1 MSRILLF
8 GKKLLKEI
16 ILKKFKK
23 IRFISL
29 IVVFVFITAATR
41 DNIYKQIK
49 DSQRTFNSVYKYLV
63 AHYVED
69 LDIEKFTKMS
79 IDNMLADLDPYTV
92 YLEDEQRNNIELITK
107 GEYGGVGIQIG
118 KRDDY
123 LTVISP
129 MPDSPAEK
137 AGIIGGDIILF
148 IDSTSTKGLSMDGA
162 AKLIRGTK
170 GSEVNLTIQRFG
182 EDSNFIFTLIR
193 GDIKIKDITY
203 SGIFDN
209 RIGYIKLTKFSKNS
223 AIELEKSLNGL
234 IESGME
240 SLILDLRDNPGGLLK
255 SAISILDLFI
265 DPNNLLVWTEGKAR
279 QSNKKYFSKT
289 TPVVPSN
296 FPIVVLINGG
306 SASASE
312 IVAGTLQDLDK
323 AVIVGN
329 QSFGKGLVQT
339 VYNID
344 RRRSLKI
351 TTAKYYIPSGRLI
364 QKDGYLPEDLL
375 LNKSNEDSLFE
386 TVGGRSVLGGG
397 GITPDYIVKRD
408 KVGPLL
414 AECWRKGLFF
424 SFVKKHKNLF
434 ESYLDVESDMT
445 VLNQFKDYIYDK
457 DLDVVLKGENSY
469 LDARE
474 TLLKNDSLDISVS
487 GAIDLLDRYFE
498 EKALTQFDLE
508 REQINDRLMI
518 EFAQSFGGNEGKVR
532 ASTEVDNDF
541 LRAIEIL
548 QDPFVYKSIFNIN

>member
-1 MSRILLF
+1 M
-8 GKKLLKEI
+8 KN
-16 ILKKFKK
+16 FKK
-23 IRFISL
+23 IRFIFL
-29 IVVFVFITAATR
+29 IIVFIFITAATR

-63 AHYVED
+63 AHYVDD

-92 YLEDEQRNNIELITK
+92 YLEDEQRNNIDLITK
-107 GEYGGVGIQIG
+107 GKYGGVGIQIG

-137 AGIIGGDIILF
+137 AGIISGDIILF

-162 AKLIRGTK
+162 AKLIRGIK

-203 SGIFDN
+203 SGIFDD

-223 AIELEKSLNGL
+223 AIELEKSLNVL
-234 IESGME
+234 IGSGME

-265 DPNNLLVWTEGKAR
+265 DPNNLLVWTEGKAK

-312 IVAGTLQDLDK
+312 IVAGALQDLDK

-386 TVGGRSVLGGG
+386 TVGGRLVLGGG
-397 GITPDYIVKRD
+397 GITPDYTVKTD
-408 KVGPLL
+408 PVGPLL
-414 AECWRKGLFF
+414 AECWRNGLFF

-445 VLNQFKDYIYDK
+445 VLNQFEDYIYDNS
-457 DLDVVLKGENSY
+457 LDVVLKGETSY
-469 LDARE
+469 LNARKI
-474 TLLKNDSLDISVS
+474 LLKNDSLDISVS
-487 GAIDLLDRYFE
+487 GAIDLHDR
-498 EKALTQFDLE
+498 
-508 REQINDRLMI
+508 
-518 EFAQSFGGNEGKVR
+518 
-532 ASTEVDNDF
+532 
-541 LRAIEIL
+541 
-548 QDPFVYKSIFNIN
+548 